1 MNATAQCS
9 TESFEGPVPKR
20 RPASGPTA
28 ASVRPSAF
36 VIHRSVTWRDK
47 SVPIEI
53 AENQSQYRIIVP
65 LLGIDPRKIHVFVMA
80 HSLLIEI
87 RFKTSVHHQ
96 MANGVVMESI
106 NRRILREFN
115 LPIEIEEGTTTVQV
129 CGASLHI
136 TARKSG
142 SDRQASWS
150 QLIHFDTRASLGCV

>member
-36 VIHRSVTWRDK
+36 VIHRLVTWRDK
-47 SVPIEI
+47 SVPI

-96 MANGVVMESI
+96 MTNGVVMESI